1 MFTGRWR
8 VWHMELT
15 FVCVCVRERA
25 RWGNEDGQELVGGE
39 IAGERYSH
47 PRLPGPI
54 AFLEDTDLASD
65 PGSSIPKKRMP
76 EGPDRP
82 QKGAVQ
88 GCQALLTSPPGT

>member
-1 MFTGRWR
+1 MC
-8 VWHMELT
+8 VC
-15 FVCVCVRERA
+15 VCVCVREREQA
-25 RWGNEDGQELVGGE
+25 RWRNEDGQELVGGG

-65 PGSSIPKKRMP
+65 PGSSICKKCLP

-88 GCQALLTSPPGT
+88 GCQALLTSPLGT